1 YANPITAHCFLLRLM
16 RVGIGV
22 HDERIG
28 RRRNASHQA
37 VNECLSYLAD
47 RFAHV
52 CKTEYSAQCSPLPR
66 EHSSPS
72 GLILLCL
79 AKQDRGGECWP
90 VISRYNQHPP
100 FPRLRRFFIARPQ
113 GTAFE

>member
-1 YANPITAHCFLLRLM
+1 M

-22 HDERIG
+22 HDERVG
-28 RRRNASHQA
+28 RRRNASHHA

-52 CKTEYSAQCSPLPR
+52 CKTEYSAQCSPLPG

-72 GLILLCL
+72 SLILLCL
-79 AKQDRGGECWP
+79 ANRDRGGERWFL
-90 VISRYNQHPP
+90 IKDYGEEASRWEQ
-100 FPRLRRFFIARPQ
+100 LDL
-113 GTAFE
+113 FEKGD